1 MIVILNEFM
10 KMILKEK
17 NINLMKNLIFLL
29 IKKDVRKNKEK

>member
-1 MIVILNEFM
+1 
-10 KMILKEK
+10 MILKEK